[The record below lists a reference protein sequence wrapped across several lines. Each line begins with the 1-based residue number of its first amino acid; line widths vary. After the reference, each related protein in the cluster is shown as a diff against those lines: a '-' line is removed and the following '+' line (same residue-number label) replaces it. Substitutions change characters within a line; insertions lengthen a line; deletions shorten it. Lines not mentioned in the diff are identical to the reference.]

1 MADSKARLL
10 AKLLNT
16 SGNVISSTPS
26 AVSDKA
32 NVSTGYLDLPSGT
45 TAQRPGSPDTGV
57 IRFNTT
63 TGKLEMYDTA
73 WLDLD
78 TPPLISSVGYPGTAT
93 AASPEGG
100 ETITILGSNFCTPTV
115 VKFRNTAT
123 GVTTVFAGSVT
134 ITGTTQ
140 LSFTSPVLP
149 AADYDLL
156 VEANGST
163 GVFSFGYTANAL
175 PGWTTSAGNIGSVA
189 GGAVVSITVVASEPD
204 AGTIAYSV
212 TSGSLPAGLSLT
224 TNVIGGTT
232 TTVSSDTT
240 STFTM
245 RAIDDEGQIA
255 DRVFNIVVK
264 SEYLISKSLRF
275 ADADTAYLSRTPS
288 TAGNR
293 KTWTYSAWVKRGNL
307 GITGNAGAIF
317 GSVIVGGSS
326 GSFGLRFDT
335 NDILG
340 ISDWHD
346 VELRTSMAFRDPSAW
361 YHIVLAWDTTQA
373 IESNRAK
380 LYVNGSQVTLV
391 EQTSAAGAG
400 WKGYPPQN
408 DERYVNGVYPHSIST
423 ASPYGTHWKFDGYL
437 SEVNFIDGQALAP
450 TAFGKVHDVYGHW
463 VPKAYAGS
471 YNYTVG
477 GVTGVNGFYLDFK
490 TSGTLGNDASSGSNN
505 WTSNNLASTDQVIDT
520 PTHNFSTWNP
530 LALATNM
537 GIILQQG
544 NLYNKASTTNAGSP
558 HNSFGTLPVSTGKW
572 YFETRVE
579 GIFGNV
585 GISNTAHVGTTELMN
600 STSNPLNNPPCD
612 GYGWG
617 LVTANGNKE
626 HLASNIAWHS
636 GGTVANDIVMTAFDM
651 DAGKIWWGVNGTWWE
666 SGNPTTGANP
676 AYTGQDFGTAVAF
689 NTTQDG
695 VGMRVNFGADSS
707 FAGTT
712 TAQNKTDSNGIGDF
726 YYTPPTNF
734 NALCSRNLPNPAAVP
749 GEHFNTVTYD
759 GDDSPTRTISGVGFQ
774 PSFTWVKDRSNANGH
789 YLWDEVRGTDKN
801 IRSDGTWNETDV
813 SNASGGI
820 VSTSTSDGFITK
832 IGSNVNNVNGA
843 GNSYVAW
850 NWKAG
855 NATLGTG
862 DFTQG
867 TIASTCS
874 RNVDAGFS
882 IVSYTSN
889 GTDGATV
896 GHGLSLAPDMVIVKR
911 RDVAGGWAVYHSGNT
926 TAPETDYLMLDLT
939 SSTSDSA
946 SIWYDTAPTPSVF
959 SLGNN
964 AVVNVITGSPY
975 IAYCFHSVD
984 GYSRFGAFNGTGNTD
999 GPMVYTSFRPKYV
1012 MIKNTFSV
1020 SHWQIHDAERST
1032 YNVMADQLHANAT
1045 DADGAGSAYYIDFL
1059 SNGFKLRMSHAG
1071 QNESGR
1077 TMIYMAFAENPLK
1090 YTNAR

>member
-1 MADSKARLL
+1 
-10 AKLLNT
+10 
-16 SGNVISSTPS
+16 
-26 AVSDKA
+26 
-32 NVSTGYLDLPSGT
+32 
-45 TAQRPGSPDTGV
+45 
-57 IRFNTT
+57 
-63 TGKLEMYDTA
+63 
-73 WLDLD
+73 
-78 TPPLISSVGYPGTAT
+78 
-93 AASPEGG
+93 
-100 ETITILGSNFCTPTV
+100 
-115 VKFRNTAT
+115 
-123 GVTTVFAGSVT
+123 
-134 ITGTTQ
+134 
-140 LSFTSPVLP
+140 
-149 AADYDLL
+149 
-156 VEANGST
+156 
-163 GVFSFGYTANAL
+163 
-175 PGWTTSAGNIGSVA
+175 
-189 GGAVVSITVVASEPD
+189 
-204 AGTIAYSV
+204 
-212 TSGSLPAGLSLT
+212 
-224 TNVIGGTT
+224 
-232 TTVSSDTT
+232 
-240 STFTM
+240 
-245 RAIDDEGQIA
+245 
-255 DRVFNIVVK
+255 
-264 SEYLISKSLRF
+264 
-275 ADADTAYLSRTPS
+275 
-288 TAGNR
+288 
-293 KTWTYSAWVKRGNL
+293 
-307 GITGNAGAIF
+307 
-317 GSVIVGGSS
+317 
-326 GSFGLRFDT
+326 
-335 NDILG
+335 
-340 ISDWHD
+340 
-346 VELRTSMAFRDPSAW
+346 
-361 YHIVLAWDTTQA
+361 
-373 IESNRAK
+373 
-380 LYVNGSQVTLV
+380 
-391 EQTSAAGAG
+391 
-400 WKGYPPQN
+400 
-408 DERYVNGVYPHSIST
+408 
-423 ASPYGTHWKFDGYL
+423 
-437 SEVNFIDGQALAP
+437 
-450 TAFGKVHDVYGHW
+450 
-463 VPKAYAGS
+463 
-471 YNYTVG
+471 
-477 GVTGVNGFYLDFK
+477 
-490 TSGTLGNDASSGSNN
+490 
-505 WTSNNLASTDQVIDT
+505 
-520 PTHNFSTWNP
+520 
-530 LALATNM
+530 M

-712 TAQNKTDSNGIGDF
+712 TAQNKADSNGIGDF

-734 NALCSRNLPNPAAVP
+734 NALCSRNLPNPAVVP
-749 GEHFNTVTYD
+749 SENFSVVTYTGTGGTQAID
-759 GDDSPTRTISGVGFQ
+759 TVIQNDL
-774 PSFTWVKDRSNANGH
+774 TWVKNRSISSSH
-789 YLWDEVRGTDKN
+789 YIWDSVRGFGNNELNSATTSVEGNNSAYYTISKN
-801 IRSDGTWNETDV
+801 ATGFDITQTGGGNEI
-813 SNASGGI
+813 NYLG
-820 VSTSTSDGFITK
+820 K
-832 IGSNVNNVNGA
+832 IH
-843 GNSYVAW
+843 VAW

-1032 YNVMADQLHANAT
+1032 YNVMADQLHANAN
-1045 DADGAGSAYYIDFL
+1045 DSDGAGSAYYIDFL